1 MISYN
6 EYKYL
11 RQLFEIEKN
20 LEIILSKYVK
30 NIIFQYRG
38 DKIYNNTNTNNVDLG
53 VTGTNIDIGVTGT
66 NIDIGGL
73 ILN

>member
-38 DKIYNNTNTNNVDLG
+38 DKIYNNTNNVDL
-53 VTGTNIDIGVTGT
+53 GVTGT

>member
-53 VTGTNIDIGVTGT
+53 VTGTNIDIG
-66 NIDIGGL
+66 GL

>member
-6 EYKYL
+6 EYKYF

-38 DKIYNNTNTNNVDLG
+38 DKIYNNTNNVDLG